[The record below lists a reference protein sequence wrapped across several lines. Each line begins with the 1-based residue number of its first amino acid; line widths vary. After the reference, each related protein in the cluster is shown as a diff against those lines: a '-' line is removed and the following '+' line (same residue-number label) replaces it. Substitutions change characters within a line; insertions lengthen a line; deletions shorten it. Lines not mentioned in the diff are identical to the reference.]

1 MGVITVRNLGQV
13 RIAGDTPTKKEIQ
26 RIGALIKTKK
36 EKAEKRALPGITDDI
51 EIPELTETGRQNLEN
66 IENYLKSPEFK
77 RLGTEVAFA
86 VGGAMTG
93 GTLAAARLALRPAL
107 QTLYRSLGA
116 GVGQATG
123 AGIASTTFDPKEEL
137 AKDVLRAFAQGATF
151 EAVGA
156 AIPALINK
164 IKLRGIKTTKEA
176 DEAEKIIKSQ
186 KEELGKDISKLDD
199 ELATALKEGQL
210 TPGLQTENRFI
221 DIAENVTEK
230 SLFGGG
236 KLIKARKGAETLTNK
251 FLDDYIA
258 NYGDITR
265 SDYGDLLQRAI
276 TGNVDEWKIA
286 AKGAYQALDDKLKVV
301 SGGARVDIT
310 DIKKSAQKLLDEA
323 KPTEKLQPDALK
335 IPRTILD
342 QNDFVPFSTANAIRS
357 QFLGVT
363 RSTNELISGQSQRYA
378 ATLAKEI
385 TETLDDVGKSNLSP
399 SVREAYTKAQKI
411 WRDGSEVFNTKLI
424 NKLIRDD
431 PEQVFKTLI
440 KPERPS
446 TVQKVFKAINETK
459 DEAVKKDLKDSLKGA
474 FLFDLKSESI
484 KRYDTLKG
492 DYLLKNLN
500 KYGDSV
506 LNELFTPAELANVRG
521 LLKSLKVAQQKTVG
535 EGVPGGVFIQLTQA
549 GALLGLGTGV
559 LTAPSIAI
567 LLTPKIISSL
577 FTNPK
582 FVNLLKQ
589 GFALKPGDPKYY
601 RWSTRFINAMVT
613 EGLMD
618 RDEAD
623 DALDELESTR

>member
-1 MGVITVRNLGQV
+1 MAVITVRNLGQV
-13 RIAGDTPTKKEIQ
+13 RISGETPTEQEKQ
-26 RIGALIKTKK
+26 RIGLLVQRQK
-36 EKAEKRALPGITDDI
+36 EKSERRSLPGIVDDI
-51 EIPELTETGRQNLEN
+51 DIAEGNERTEA
-66 IENYLKSPEFK
+66 IENYLKSKEFA
-77 RLGTEVAFA
+77 RLATEVGFA

-93 GTLAAARLALRPAL
+93 GTLAAARLVLRPAL

-116 GVGQATG
+116 GFGQATG
-123 AGIASTTFDPKEEL
+123 AGIASTTFDPKDEL
-137 AKDVLRAFAQGATF
+137 SKDVLRAFAQGATF

-156 AIPALINK
+156 AVPALISK
-164 IKLRGIKTTKEA
+164 VKLRGIKTTKEA
-176 DEAEKIIKSQ
+176 DEAEQIIKSQ
-186 KEELGKDISKLDD
+186 KEELSKVSKLDD

-286 AKGAYQALDDKLKVV
+286 AKGAYQALDDKLRVV
-301 SGGARVDIT
+301 SGGARVNIT
-310 DIKKSAQKLLDEA
+310 NLKKTAQGLLDEA
-323 KPTEKLQPDALK
+323 KPTERLQGDALK
-335 IPRTILD
+335 VLRTVLD
-342 QNDFVPFSTANAIRS
+342 KDDFVPFQVANSMRS
-357 QFLGVT
+357 EFLGVT
-363 RSTNELISGQSQRYA
+363 RSTNELISGKSQRYA

-424 NKLIRDD
+424 NKLIRED

-446 TVQKVFKAINETK
+446 TVQKVFKAINKTK

-549 GALLGLGTGV
+549 GALLGLGTGMFT
-559 LTAPSIAI
+559 LPSAAI

-613 EGLMD
+613 EGLID
-618 RDEAD
+618 KDEAD

>member
-1 MGVITVRNLGQV
+1 MAVITVRNLGQV
-13 RIAGDTPTKKEIQ
+13 RIAGETPTEQEKQ
-26 RIGALIKTKK
+26 RIGLLVQRQKK
-36 EKAEKRALPGITDDI
+36 KSERRSLPGIVDDI
-51 EIPELTETGRQNLEN
+51 DIAEGNEKTEA
-66 IENYLKSPEFK
+66 IENYLKSKEFA
-77 RLGTEVAFA
+77 RLATEVGFA

-93 GTLAAARLALRPAL
+93 GTLAAARLVLRPAL

-116 GVGQATG
+116 GFGQATG
-123 AGIASTTFDPKEEL
+123 AGIASTTFDPKDEL
-137 AKDVLRAFAQGATF
+137 SKDVLRAFAQGATF

-156 AIPALINK
+156 AVPALISK
-164 IKLRGIKTTKEA
+164 VKLRGIKTTKEA
-176 DEAEKIIKSQ
+176 DEAEQIIKSQ
-186 KEELGKDISKLDD
+186 KEELSKVSKLDD

-286 AKGAYQALDDKLKVV
+286 AKGAYQALDDKLRVV
-301 SGGARVDIT
+301 SGGARVNIT

-323 KPTEKLQPDALK
+323 KPTAKLQPDALK

-342 QNDFVPFSTANAIRS
+342 QDDFVPFSTANAIRS

-378 ATLAKEI
+378 AQLASEI
-385 TETLDDVGKSNLSP
+385 TDTINNVGKSNLSP

-411 WRDGSEVFNTKLI
+411 WKDGSEVFNTKLI

-446 TVQKVFKAINETK
+446 TVQKVFKAINKTK
-459 DEAVKKDLKDSLKGA
+459 DESVKKDLKDSLKGA

-559 LTAPSIAI
+559 LTTPSIAI

-623 DALDELESTR
+623 DALDELELTR

>member
-1 MGVITVRNLGQV
+1 MAVITVRNLGQV
-13 RIAGDTPTKKEIQ
+13 RISGETPTEQEKQ
-26 RIGALIKTKK
+26 RIGLLVQRQK
-36 EKAEKRALPGITDDI
+36 EKSERRSLPGIVDDI
-51 EIPELTETGRQNLEN
+51 DIAEGNERTEA
-66 IENYLKSPEFK
+66 IENYLKSKEFA
-77 RLGTEVAFA
+77 RLATEVGFA

-93 GTLAAARLALRPAL
+93 GTLAAARLVLRPAL

-116 GVGQATG
+116 GFGQATG
-123 AGIASTTFDPKEEL
+123 AGIASTTFDPKDEL
-137 AKDVLRAFAQGATF
+137 SKDVLRAFAQGATF

-156 AIPALINK
+156 AVPALISK
-164 IKLRGIKTTKEA
+164 VKLRGIKTTKEA
-176 DEAEKIIKSQ
+176 DEAEQIIKSQ
-186 KEELGKDISKLDD
+186 KEELSKVSKLDD

-286 AKGAYQALDDKLKVV
+286 AKGAYQALDDKLRVV

-323 KPTEKLQPDALK
+323 KPTAKLQPDALK

-424 NKLIRDD
+424 NKLIRED

-446 TVQKVFKAINETK
+446 TVQKVFKAINKTK

-549 GALLGLGTGV
+549 GALLGLGTGMFT
-559 LTAPSIAI
+559 LPSAAI

-613 EGLMD
+613 EGLID
-618 RDEAD
+618 KDEAD

>member
-1 MGVITVRNLGQV
+1 MAVITVRNLGQV
-13 RIAGDTPTKKEIQ
+13 RIAGETPTEQEKQ
-26 RIGALIKTKK
+26 RIGLLVQRQK
-36 EKAEKRALPGITDDI
+36 EKSERRSLPGIVDDI
-51 EIPELTETGRQNLEN
+51 DIAEGNERTEA
-66 IENYLKSPEFK
+66 IENYLKSKEFA
-77 RLGTEVAFA
+77 RLATEVGFA

-93 GTLAAARLALRPAL
+93 GTLAAARLVLRPAL

-116 GVGQATG
+116 GFGQATG
-123 AGIASTTFDPKEEL
+123 AGIASTTFDPKDEL
-137 AKDVLRAFAQGATF
+137 SKDVLRAFAQGATF

-156 AIPALINK
+156 AVPALISK
-164 IKLRGIKTTKEA
+164 VKLRGIKTTKEA
-176 DEAEKIIKSQ
+176 DEAEQIIKSQ
-186 KEELGKDISKLDD
+186 KEELSKVSKLDD
-199 ELATALKEGQL
+199 ELAIALKEGQL

-286 AKGAYQALDDKLKVV
+286 AKGAYQALDDKLRVV

-310 DIKKSAQKLLDEA
+310 NLKKTAQGLLDEA
-323 KPTEKLQPDALK
+323 KPTERLQGDALK
-335 IPRTILD
+335 VLRTVLD
-342 QNDFVPFSTANAIRS
+342 KDDFVPFQVANSMRS
-357 QFLGVT
+357 EFLGVT
-363 RSTNELISGQSQRYA
+363 RSTNELISGKSQRYA

-446 TVQKVFKAINETK
+446 TVQKVFKAINKTK

-549 GALLGLGTGV
+549 GALLGLGTGMFT
-559 LTAPSIAI
+559 LPSAAI

-613 EGLMD
+613 EGLID
-618 RDEAD
+618 KDEAD

>member
-1 MGVITVRNLGQV
+1 MAVITVRNLGQV
-13 RIAGDTPTKKEIQ
+13 RIAGDTPTEQEKQ
-26 RIGALIKTKK
+26 RIGALVQRQKQ
-36 EKAEKRALPGITDDI
+36 KAERRSLPGIVDDI
-51 EIPELTETGRQNLEN
+51 DIAEGNERTEA
-66 IENYLKSPEFK
+66 IENYLKSKEFA
-77 RLGTEVAFA
+77 RLATEVGFA

-93 GTLAAARLALRPAL
+93 GTLAAARLVLRPAL

-116 GVGQATG
+116 GFGQATG
-123 AGIASTTFDPKEEL
+123 AGIASTTFDPKDEL
-137 AKDVLRAFAQGATF
+137 SKDVLRAFAQGATF

-156 AIPALINK
+156 AVPALISK
-164 IKLRGIKTTKEA
+164 VKLRGIKTTKEA
-176 DEAEKIIKSQ
+176 DEAEQIIKSQ
-186 KEELGKDISKLDD
+186 KEELSKVSKLDD

-286 AKGAYQALDDKLKVV
+286 AKGAYQALDDKLRVV

-323 KPTEKLQPDALK
+323 KPTAKLQPDALK

-378 ATLAKEI
+378 AILAKEI
-385 TETLDDVGKSNLSP
+385 TKTLDDVGKSNLSP

-446 TVQKVFKAINETK
+446 TVQKVFKAINKTK

-506 LNELFTPAELANVRG
+506 LNELFTPVELANVRG

-549 GALLGLGTGV
+549 GALLGLGTGMFT
-559 LTAPSIAI
+559 LPSAAI

-613 EGLMD
+613 EGLID
-618 RDEAD
+618 KDEAD
-623 DALDELESTR
+623 DALDELESTK

>member
-1 MGVITVRNLGQV
+1 MAVITVRNLGQV
-13 RIAGDTPTKKEIQ
+13 RIAGDTPTEQEKQ
-26 RIGALIKTKK
+26 RIGALVQRQK
-36 EKAEKRALPGITDDI
+36 EKAERRSLPGIVDDI
-51 EIPELTETGRQNLEN
+51 DIAEGNERTEA
-66 IENYLKSPEFK
+66 IENYLKSKEFA
-77 RLGTEVAFA
+77 RLATEVGFA

-93 GTLAAARLALRPAL
+93 GTLAAARLVLRPAL

-123 AGIASTTFDPKEEL
+123 AGIASTTFDPKDEL
-137 AKDVLRAFAQGATF
+137 SKDVLRAFAQGATF

-156 AIPALINK
+156 AVPALISK
-164 IKLRGIKTTKEA
+164 IKVRGIKTTKEA
-176 DEAEKIIKSQ
+176 DEAEQIIQSQ
-186 KEELGKDISKLDD
+186 KEELGKVSKLDD

-265 SDYGDLLQRAI
+265 SDYGELLQRAI

-286 AKGAYQALDDKLKVV
+286 AKGAYQALDDKLRVV

-323 KPTEKLQPDALK
+323 KPTAKLQPDALK
-335 IPRTILD
+335 IPKTILE
-342 QNDFVPFSTANAIRS
+342 QNNFVPFSTANAIRS

-378 ATLAKEI
+378 AILSKEI

-424 NKLIRDD
+424 NKLIRED

-459 DEAVKKDLKDSLKGA
+459 DQAVKKDLKDSLKGA

-506 LNELFTPAELANVRG
+506 LNELFTPTELASVRG

-549 GALLGLGTGV
+549 GALLGLGTGMFT
-559 LTAPSIAI
+559 LPSAAI
-567 LLTPKIISSL
+567 LLTPKIISNL

-582 FVNLLKQ
+582 FVNLLKT

-613 EGLMD
+613 EGLID

>member
-1 MGVITVRNLGQV
+1 MAVITVRNLGQV
-13 RIAGDTPTKKEIQ
+13 RIAGETPTEQEKQ
-26 RIGALIKTKK
+26 RIGALVQRQK
-36 EKAEKRALPGITDDI
+36 EKAEKRSLPGIVDDI
-51 EIPELTETGRQNLEN
+51 DIAEGNERTEA
-66 IENYLKSPEFK
+66 IENYLKSKEFA
-77 RLGTEVAFA
+77 RLATEVGFA

-93 GTLAAARLALRPAL
+93 GTLAAARLVLRPAL

-123 AGIASTTFDPKEEL
+123 AGIASTTFDPKDEL
-137 AKDVLRAFAQGATF
+137 SKDVLRAFAQGATF

-156 AIPALINK
+156 AVPALISK
-164 IKLRGIKTTKEA
+164 IKVRGIKTTKEA
-176 DEAEKIIKSQ
+176 DEAEQIIQSQ
-186 KEELGKDISKLDD
+186 KEELGKVSKLDD

-265 SDYGDLLQRAI
+265 SDYGELLQRAI

-286 AKGAYQALDDKLKVV
+286 AKGAYQALDDKLRVV

-323 KPTEKLQPDALK
+323 KPTAKLQPDALK
-335 IPRTILD
+335 IPKTILE

-378 ATLAKEI
+378 AILSKEI

-424 NKLIRDD
+424 NKLIRED

-459 DEAVKKDLKDSLKGA
+459 DQAVKKDLKDSLKGA

-484 KRYDTLKG
+484 KRYDTLNG
-492 DYLLKNLN
+492 DFLLKNLN

-506 LNELFTPAELANVRG
+506 LNELFTPAELSNVRG
-521 LLKSLKVAQQKTVG
+521 LLKALKVAQQKTTG
-535 EGVPGGVFIQLTQA
+535 EGVPGGVFIQLIQG
-549 GALLGLGTGV
+549 GAVLGLGTGA
-559 LTAPSIAI
+559 LTVPSATI
-567 LLTPKIISSL
+567 LLAPKVISTL

-582 FVNLLKQ
+582 FIKLLKT
-589 GFALKPGDPKYY
+589 GFGLKPGDPKYY

-613 EGLMD
+613 EGLID
-618 RDEAD
+618 KDEAD

>member
-1 MGVITVRNLGQV
+1 MAVITVRNLGQV
-13 RIAGDTPTKKEIQ
+13 RISGETPTEQEKQ
-26 RIGALIKTKK
+26 RIGLLVQRQK
-36 EKAEKRALPGITDDI
+36 EKSERRSLPGIVDDI
-51 EIPELTETGRQNLEN
+51 DIAEGNERTEA
-66 IENYLKSPEFK
+66 IENYLKSKEFA
-77 RLGTEVAFA
+77 RLATEVGFA

-93 GTLAAARLALRPAL
+93 GTLAAARLVLRPAL

-116 GVGQATG
+116 GFGQATG
-123 AGIASTTFDPKEEL
+123 AGIASTTFDPKDEL
-137 AKDVLRAFAQGATF
+137 SKDVLRAFAQGATF

-156 AIPALINK
+156 AVPALISK
-164 IKLRGIKTTKEA
+164 VKLRGIKTTKEA
-176 DEAEKIIKSQ
+176 DEAEQIIKSQ
-186 KEELGKDISKLDD
+186 KEELSKVSKLDD

-286 AKGAYQALDDKLKVV
+286 AKGAYQALDDKLRVV
-301 SGGARVDIT
+301 SGGARVNIT
-310 DIKKSAQKLLDEA
+310 NLKKTAQGLLDEA
-323 KPTEKLQPDALK
+323 KPTERLQGDALK
-335 IPRTILD
+335 VLRTVLD
-342 QNDFVPFSTANAIRS
+342 KDDFVPFQVANSMRS
-357 QFLGVT
+357 EFLGVT
-363 RSTNELISGQSQRYA
+363 RSTNELISGKSQRYA

-424 NKLIRDD
+424 NKLIKED

-440 KPERPS
+440 KPERAS
-446 TVQKVFKAINETK
+446 TVKKVFKAINKTK

-484 KRYDTLKG
+484 KRYDTLRG

-506 LNELFTPAELANVRG
+506 LNELFTPTELASVRG
-521 LLKSLKVAQQKTVG
+521 LLKALKVAQQKTVG

-549 GALLGLGTGV
+549 GALLGLGTGMFT
-559 LTAPSIAI
+559 LPSAAI

-613 EGLMD
+613 EGLID
-618 RDEAD
+618 KDEAD

>member
-1 MGVITVRNLGQV
+1 MAVITVRNLGQV
-13 RIAGDTPTKKEIQ
+13 RIAGETPTEQEKQ
-26 RIGALIKTKK
+26 RIGALVQRQK
-36 EKAEKRALPGITDDI
+36 EKAEKRSLPGIVDDI
-51 EIPELTETGRQNLEN
+51 DIAEGNERTEA
-66 IENYLKSPEFK
+66 IENYLKSKEFA
-77 RLGTEVAFA
+77 RLATEVGFA

-93 GTLAAARLALRPAL
+93 GTLAAARLVLRPAL

-123 AGIASTTFDPKEEL
+123 AGIASTTFDPKDEL
-137 AKDVLRAFAQGATF
+137 SKDVLRAFAQGATF

-156 AIPALINK
+156 AVPALISK
-164 IKLRGIKTTKEA
+164 IKVRGIKTTKEA
-176 DEAEKIIKSQ
+176 DEAEQIIQSQ
-186 KEELGKDISKLDD
+186 KEELGKVSKLDD

-265 SDYGDLLQRAI
+265 SDYGELLQRAI

-286 AKGAYQALDDKLKVV
+286 AKGAYQALDDKLRVV

-323 KPTEKLQPDALK
+323 KPTAKLQPDALK
-335 IPRTILD
+335 IPKTILE

-378 ATLAKEI
+378 AILSKEI

-424 NKLIRDD
+424 NKLIRED

-459 DEAVKKDLKDSLKGA
+459 DQAVKKDLKDSLKGA

-484 KRYDTLKG
+484 KRYDTLNG
-492 DYLLKNLN
+492 DFLLKNLN

-506 LNELFTPAELANVRG
+506 LNELFTPAELSNVRG
-521 LLKSLKVAQQKTVG
+521 LLKALKVAQQKTTG
-535 EGVPGGVFIQLTQA
+535 EGVPGGVFIQLIQG
-549 GALLGLGTGV
+549 GAVLGLGTGA
-559 LTAPSIAI
+559 LTVPSATI
-567 LLTPKIISSL
+567 LLAPKVISTL

-582 FVNLLKQ
+582 FIKLLKT
-589 GFALKPGDPKYY
+589 GFGLKPGDPKYY

-613 EGLMD
+613 EGLID

>member
-1 MGVITVRNLGQV
+1 MAVITVRNLGQV
-13 RIAGDTPTKKEIQ
+13 RIAGDTPTEQEKQ
-26 RIGALIKTKK
+26 RIGALVQRQK
-36 EKAEKRALPGITDDI
+36 EKAERRSLPGIIDDI
-51 EIPELTETGRQNLEN
+51 DIAEGNERTEA
-66 IENYLKSPEFK
+66 IENYLKSKEFA
-77 RLGTEVAFA
+77 RLATEVGFA
-86 VGGAMTG
+86 IGGAMTG
-93 GTLAAARLALRPAL
+93 GTLTAARLVLRPAL

-137 AKDVLRAFAQGATF
+137 SKDVLRAFAQGATF

-156 AIPALINK
+156 AVPALISK
-164 IKLRGIKTTKEA
+164 IKLRGIKTSKDA
-176 DEAEKIIKSQ
+176 DEAEKIIQSQ
-186 KEELGKDISKLDD
+186 KEELGKVSKLDD

-265 SDYGDLLQRAI
+265 SDYGELLQRAI

-286 AKGAYQALDDKLKVV
+286 AKGAYQALDDKLRVV

-323 KPTEKLQPDALK
+323 KPTAKLQPDALK

-378 ATLAKEI
+378 AILAKEI
-385 TETLDDVGKSNLSP
+385 TKTLDDVGKSNLSP

-424 NKLIRDD
+424 NKLIRED

-446 TVQKVFKAINETK
+446 TVKKVFKAINETK
-459 DEAVKKDLKDSLKGA
+459 DQTVKKDLKDSLKGA

-506 LNELFTPAELANVRG
+506 LNELFTPAELTNVRG
-521 LLKSLKVAQQKTVG
+521 LLSALKVAQQKTVG

-549 GALLGLGTGV
+549 GALLGLGTGMFT
-559 LTAPSIAI
+559 LPSAAI

-577 FTNPK
+577 FTNTK
-582 FVNLLKQ
+582 FVNLLKT

-613 EGLMD
+613 EGLID

-623 DALDELESTR
+623 DALDELEQTR

>member
-1 MGVITVRNLGQV
+1 MAVITVRNLGQV
-13 RIAGDTPTKKEIQ
+13 RISGETPTEQEKQ
-26 RIGALIKTKK
+26 RIGLLVQRQK
-36 EKAEKRALPGITDDI
+36 EKSERRSLPGIVDDI
-51 EIPELTETGRQNLEN
+51 DIAEGNERTEA
-66 IENYLKSPEFK
+66 IENYLKSKEFA
-77 RLGTEVAFA
+77 RLATEVGFA

-93 GTLAAARLALRPAL
+93 GTLAAARLVLRPAL

-116 GVGQATG
+116 GFGQATG
-123 AGIASTTFDPKEEL
+123 AGIASTTFDPKDEL
-137 AKDVLRAFAQGATF
+137 SKDVLRAFAQGATF

-156 AIPALINK
+156 AVPALISK
-164 IKLRGIKTTKEA
+164 VKLRGIKTTKEA
-176 DEAEKIIKSQ
+176 DEAEQIIKSQ
-186 KEELGKDISKLDD
+186 KEELSKVSKLDD

-265 SDYGDLLQRAI
+265 SDYGELLQRAI

-286 AKGAYQALDDKLKVV
+286 AKGAYQALDDKLRVV
-301 SGGARVDIT
+301 SGGARVNIT
-310 DIKKSAQKLLDEA
+310 NLKKTAQGLLDEA
-323 KPTEKLQPDALK
+323 KPTERLQGDALK
-335 IPRTILD
+335 VLRTVLD
-342 QNDFVPFSTANAIRS
+342 KDDFVPFQVANSMRS
-357 QFLGVT
+357 EFLGVT
-363 RSTNELISGQSQRYA
+363 RSTNELISGKSQRYA

-424 NKLIRDD
+424 NKLIRED

-446 TVQKVFKAINETK
+446 TVQKVFKAINKTK

-549 GALLGLGTGV
+549 GALLGLGTGMFT
-559 LTAPSIAI
+559 LPSAAI

-613 EGLMD
+613 EGLID
-618 RDEAD
+618 KDEAD

>member
-1 MGVITVRNLGQV
+1 MAVITVRNLGQV
-13 RIAGDTPTKKEIQ
+13 RIAGDTPTEQEKQ
-26 RIGALIKTKK
+26 RIGALVQRQK
-36 EKAEKRALPGITDDI
+36 EKAERRSLPGIIDDI
-51 EIPELTETGRQNLEN
+51 DIAEGNERTEA
-66 IENYLKSPEFK
+66 IENYLKSKEFA
-77 RLGTEVAFA
+77 RLATEVGFA
-86 VGGAMTG
+86 IGGAMTG
-93 GTLAAARLALRPAL
+93 GTLAAARLVLRPAL

-123 AGIASTTFDPKEEL
+123 AGVASTTFDPKEEL
-137 AKDVLRAFAQGATF
+137 SKDVLRAFAQGATF

-156 AIPALINK
+156 AVPALISK
-164 IKLRGIKTTKEA
+164 IKLRGIKTTKDA
-176 DEAEKIIKSQ
+176 DEAEKIIQTQ
-186 KEELGKDISKLDD
+186 KEKFSDVSKLDD

-210 TPGLQTENRFI
+210 TPGLQTNNRFI

-236 KLIKARKGAETLTNK
+236 KLIQARKGAETLTNK

-265 SDYGDLLQRAI
+265 SDYGELLQRAI

-286 AKGAYQALDDKLKVV
+286 AKGAYQALDDKLRVV
-301 SGGARVDIT
+301 SGGARVNIT

-323 KPTEKLQPDALK
+323 KPTAKLQPDALK
-335 IPRTILD
+335 IPKTILE

-378 ATLAKEI
+378 AILAKEI
-385 TETLDDVGKSNLSP
+385 TETLDDIGKSNLSP

-424 NKLIRDD
+424 NKLIKED

-440 KPERPS
+440 KPERAS
-446 TVQKVFKAINETK
+446 TVKKVFKAINKTK

-506 LNELFTPAELANVRG
+506 LNELFTPAELSNVRG
-521 LLKSLKVAQQKTVG
+521 LLKALKVAQQKTVG

-549 GALLGLGTGV
+549 GALLGLGTGMFT
-559 LTAPSIAI
+559 LPSAAI

-582 FVNLLKQ
+582 FVNLLKT

-613 EGLMD
+613 EGLID

-623 DALDELESTR
+623 DALDELEQTR

>member
-1 MGVITVRNLGQV
+1 MAVITVRNLGQV
-13 RIAGDTPTKKEIQ
+13 RIAGDTPTEQEKQ
-26 RIGALIKTKK
+26 RIGALVQRQK
-36 EKAEKRALPGITDDI
+36 EKAERRSLPGIIDDI
-51 EIPELTETGRQNLEN
+51 DIAEGNERTEA
-66 IENYLKSPEFK
+66 IENYLKSKEFA
-77 RLGTEVAFA
+77 RLATEVGFA
-86 VGGAMTG
+86 IGGAMTG
-93 GTLAAARLALRPAL
+93 GTLTAARLVLRPAL

-137 AKDVLRAFAQGATF
+137 SKDVLRAFAQGATF

-156 AIPALINK
+156 AVPALISK
-164 IKLRGIKTTKEA
+164 IKLRGIKTSKDA
-176 DEAEKIIKSQ
+176 DEAEKIIQSQ
-186 KEELGKDISKLDD
+186 KEELGKVSKLDD

-265 SDYGDLLQRAI
+265 SDYGELLQRAI

-286 AKGAYQALDDKLKVV
+286 AKGAYQALDDKLRVV

-323 KPTEKLQPDALK
+323 KPTAKLQPDALK
-335 IPRTILD
+335 IPKTILE

-378 ATLAKEI
+378 AILAKEI

-424 NKLIRDD
+424 NKLIRED

-446 TVQKVFKAINETK
+446 TVKKVFKAINETK
-459 DEAVKKDLKDSLKGA
+459 DQTVKKDLKDSLKGA

-506 LNELFTPAELANVRG
+506 LNELFTPAELTNVRG
-521 LLKSLKVAQQKTVG
+521 LLSALKVAQQKTVG

-549 GALLGLGTGV
+549 GALLGLGTGMFT
-559 LTAPSIAI
+559 LPSAAI

-577 FTNPK
+577 FTNTK
-582 FVNLLKQ
+582 FVNLLKT

-613 EGLMD
+613 EGLID

-623 DALDELESTR
+623 DALDELEQTR

>member
-1 MGVITVRNLGQV
+1 MAVITVRNLGQV
-13 RIAGDTPTKKEIQ
+13 RISGETPTEQEKQ
-26 RIGALIKTKK
+26 RIGLLVQRQK
-36 EKAEKRALPGITDDI
+36 EKSERRSLPGIVDDI
-51 EIPELTETGRQNLEN
+51 DIAEGNERTEA
-66 IENYLKSPEFK
+66 IENYLKSKEFA
-77 RLGTEVAFA
+77 RLATEVGFA

-93 GTLAAARLALRPAL
+93 GTLAAARLVLRPAL

-116 GVGQATG
+116 GFGQATG
-123 AGIASTTFDPKEEL
+123 AGIASTTFDPKDEL
-137 AKDVLRAFAQGATF
+137 SKDVLRAFAQGATF

-156 AIPALINK
+156 AVPALISK
-164 IKLRGIKTTKEA
+164 VKLRGIKTTKEA
-176 DEAEKIIKSQ
+176 DEAEQIIKSQ
-186 KEELGKDISKLDD
+186 KEELSKVSKLDD

-286 AKGAYQALDDKLKVV
+286 AKGAYQALDDKLRVV
-301 SGGARVDIT
+301 SGGARVNIT
-310 DIKKSAQKLLDEA
+310 NLKKTAQGLLDEA
-323 KPTEKLQPDALK
+323 KPTERLQGDALK
-335 IPRTILD
+335 VLRTVLD
-342 QNDFVPFSTANAIRS
+342 KDDFVPFQVANSMRS
-357 QFLGVT
+357 EFLGVT

-424 NKLIRDD
+424 NKLIRED

-446 TVQKVFKAINETK
+446 TVQKVFKAINKTK

-549 GALLGLGTGV
+549 GALLGLGTGMFT
-559 LTAPSIAI
+559 LPSAAI

-613 EGLMD
+613 EGLID
-618 RDEAD
+618 KDEAD

>member
-1 MGVITVRNLGQV
+1 MAVITVRNLGQV
-13 RIAGDTPTKKEIQ
+13 RIAGDTPTEQEKQ
-26 RIGALIKTKK
+26 RIGALVQRQK
-36 EKAEKRALPGITDDI
+36 EKAERRSLPGIVDDI
-51 EIPELTETGRQNLEN
+51 DIAEGNERTEA
-66 IENYLKSPEFK
+66 IENYLKSKEFA
-77 RLGTEVAFA
+77 RLATEVGFA

-93 GTLAAARLALRPAL
+93 GTLAAARLVLRPAL

-116 GVGQATG
+116 GFGQATG
-123 AGIASTTFDPKEEL
+123 AGIASTTFDPKDEL
-137 AKDVLRAFAQGATF
+137 SKDVLRAFAQGATF

-156 AIPALINK
+156 AVPALISK
-164 IKLRGIKTTKEA
+164 VKLRGIKTTKEA
-176 DEAEKIIKSQ
+176 DEAEQIIKSQ
-186 KEELGKDISKLDD
+186 KEELGKVSKLDD

-286 AKGAYQALDDKLKVV
+286 AKGAYQALDDKLRVV

-323 KPTEKLQPDALK
+323 KPTAKLQPDALK

-342 QNDFVPFSTANAIRS
+342 QDDFVPFSTANAIRS

-446 TVQKVFKAINETK
+446 TVQKVFKAINKTK

-549 GALLGLGTGV
+549 GALLGLGTGMFT
-559 LTAPSIAI
+559 LPSAAI

-613 EGLMD
+613 EGLID